1 MKNFIERLIICWYVL
16 TKKNY
21 IYFGI
26 GKNPILWDKNGKY
39 ENLKDGEL
47 QLYTYFDDYTFM
59 TKNGKSNLHD
69 MVWDT
74 VKDVA
79 DEALKGE
86 F

>member
-69 MVWDT
+69 MVWST